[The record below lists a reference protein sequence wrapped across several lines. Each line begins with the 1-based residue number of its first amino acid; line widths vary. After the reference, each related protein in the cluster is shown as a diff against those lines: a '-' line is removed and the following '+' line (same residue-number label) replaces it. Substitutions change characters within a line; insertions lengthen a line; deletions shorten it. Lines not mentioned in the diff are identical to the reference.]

1 MNEIQTLE
9 REILGAIDA
18 ASDEAALEALRVSA
32 LGKKGSVSELLK
44 TLGGYS
50 QISVMFLLRITSASR
65 VKLPAR
71 HQCTRLFM
79 AIGPWLILVA
89 GNFAALTQKCRFSL
103 IPVAM
108 PISRCRPLP
117 IARRYPVLTRSISAA
132 IR

>member
-1 MNEIQTLE
+1 MMGLLFVTQTFFRRNNTNGGGSKSFQSYRPKGLAKL
-9 REILGAIDA
+9 RSIFIT
-18 ASDEAALEALRVSA
+18 ALRNQT
-32 LGKKGSVSELLK
+32 LLK

-108 PISRCRPLP
+108 PISRCR
-117 IARRYPVLTRSISAA
+117 
-132 IR
+132 